1 MEKTMTKKFS
11 GMQNPYGTIIQSKAE
26 AEQPSQSKQAKEYY
40 RFNLKL
46 PIECKD
52 YLQQMAWKTET
63 TVTEYLS
70 NLVLQDMAQHP
81 EWREDLDELNQVR
94 EKIKNK

>member
-1 MEKTMTKKFS
+1 MEKTMTKQKFS
-11 GMQNPYGTIIQSKAE
+11 GMHNPYGTIIQSKGE
-26 AEQPSQSKQAKEYY
+26 QEQPKTKDKKKYY